1 MLFLLACAHPQL
13 SENPPDSLG
22 IPHTDRYVLRGGR
35 LPGGESADI
44 AVADGKIVA
53 VGRVEEGGEEVAIP
67 GTWLAPAFID
77 SHVHLAYRP
86 ADLSTGGVAA
96 AVDLAAPLDFFAE
109 DLSPLRL
116 LRAGPMITALG
127 GYPTQSWGRY
137 GYGREVG
144 DPTAATAAVGELALA
159 GAQLIKLPITGE
171 PQLGEEELRA
181 VVEEAHRRGLKVVSH
196 ALGDH
201 EASLAATVGVDALA
215 HTPVELLDSRTI
227 EAWGKGAVITTLS
240 AFGGRSST
248 LDNLRRLQ
256 AAGATLLYGTDY
268 GNTTTAGIDLQEI
281 LYLQEAGMSG
291 AEILASGTSTPAAYW
306 GFSELG
312 SLEAGKAAS
321 LLVLS
326 ADPSKKPEVLASPL
340 QVIIDGKAL

>member
-1 MLFLLACAHPQL
+1 M
-13 SENPPDSLG
+13 
-22 IPHTDRYVLRGGR
+22 
-35 LPGGESADI
+35 
-44 AVADGKIVA
+44 
-53 VGRVEEGGEEVAIP
+53 
-67 GTWLAPAFID
+67 
-77 SHVHLAYRP
+77 
-86 ADLSTGGVAA
+86 
-96 AVDLAAPLDFFAE
+96 
-109 DLSPLRL
+109 
-116 LRAGPMITALG
+116 
-127 GYPTQSWGRY
+127 
-137 GYGREVG
+137 
-144 DPTAATAAVGELALA
+144 GELALA